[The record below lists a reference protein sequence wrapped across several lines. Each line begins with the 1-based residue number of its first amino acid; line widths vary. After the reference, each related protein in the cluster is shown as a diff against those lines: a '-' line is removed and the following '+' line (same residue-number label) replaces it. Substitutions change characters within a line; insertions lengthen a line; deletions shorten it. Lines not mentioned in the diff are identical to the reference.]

1 VKRIALALTCILA
14 LNAQAEGIDG
24 LGYVAVGGGFRW
36 LPNWWFQGKAAAAG
50 TPVIP
55 SIDGGPQ
62 ITGSFG
68 LGVMS
73 WLAVSITLLGGY
85 HGFALSTPDGGRDE
99 YSSVTAGGLLGG
111 RIMGSD
117 VFFKGFYP
125 YLDLQVGPLLAVIGG
140 PREVIPEK
148 AVLGLSAA
156 GGFMWKFFG
165 NYGVSVEARYVQARA
180 SVPGISGINVG
191 GVWFTAMFTV
201 FFPPAIKRDLS
212 LPGF

>member
-1 VKRIALALTCILA
+1 MKRIALALTCILA

-24 LGYVAVGGGFRW
+24 LGYVSIGGGFRW
-36 LPNWWFQGKAAAAG
+36 VPNWWFQSKAAAAG

-55 SIDGGPQ
+55 GIDGGPEG
-62 ITGSFG
+62 IGTFG

-73 WLAVSITLLGGY
+73 WLAVSITLMGGY
-85 HGFALSTPDGGRDE
+85 TGFALSLPDGGRAE
-99 YSSVTAGGLLGG
+99 YSSVTGGGMLGG

-125 YLDLQVGPLLAVIGG
+125 YLDLQAGPMLAVIGG
-140 PREVIPEK
+140 PGEVIPEK

-156 GGFMWKFFG
+156 GGFMLKVAG
-165 NYGVSVEARYVQARA
+165 QYGFSVEARYLQARA

-191 GVWFTAMFTV
+191 GVWFSAMFTV
-201 FFPPAIKRDLS
+201 FFPPTIKRDLS